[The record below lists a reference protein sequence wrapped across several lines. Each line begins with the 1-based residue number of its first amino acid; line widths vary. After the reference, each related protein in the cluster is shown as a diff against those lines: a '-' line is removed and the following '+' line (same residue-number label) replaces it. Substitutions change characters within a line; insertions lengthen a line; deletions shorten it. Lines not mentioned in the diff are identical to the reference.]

1 MGGKI
6 IRGILTGVCILL
18 FVLCIGMI
26 SLSVLFG
33 SESVV
38 GLFGRNLY
46 ISETDEFENV
56 PLGSAVIV
64 ESCAADEIQP
74 GYLVLYRTTGENPV
88 PRMGYTESVNAI
100 DGVYSLTVSD
110 SAGEHIVS
118 EGSLVGVAAWSSEFL
133 GGFIT
138 FMMSPLGICLIA
150 VLPCVALIIFEFIR
164 SAASKLPP
172 PEVVPQVKNNPEEE
186 QPSKLSVKPDGSGAY
201 LPRGESK
208 PASAADSVLFRYK
221 TSTERIQPQ
230 RRSNDVPVHLTDT
243 AQKPVETPAAKP
255 EAPAGVPMSVAA
267 KRYVDS
273 TLKPAQSAGSKT
285 AELPA
290 VGQKKQSDAFFTQS
304 SAPQIGGRR
313 PAERSTRS
321 VVELEDTLASA
332 RRNGQHTASAES
344 RDWRRNITGST
355 LITDDEDDSAD
366 KSRYEVD
373 SILAGLDRK
382 RKP

>member
-1 MGGKI
+1 MI
-6 IRGILTGVCILL
+6 
-18 FVLCIGMI
+18 VLSTM
-26 SLSVLFG
+26 FG

-38 GLFGRNLY
+38 GIFGKNLY

-64 ESCAADEIQP
+64 ESCTADEVQP
-74 GYLVLYRTTGENPV
+74 GNLVLYKTTVENPA
-88 PRMGYTESVNAI
+88 PRLGYTESVDTA

-150 VLPCVALIIFEFIR
+150 VLPCAALIVFEIIR
-164 SAASKLPP
+164 MAAAKLPP
-172 PEVVPQVKNNPEEE
+172 PEVVPQVKNTPEEE
-186 QPSKLSVKPDGSGAY
+186 QPSKLSVKSDGSAAY
-201 LPRGESK
+201 LPRGEAK

-221 TSTERIQPQ
+221 TSTERYQPQ
-230 RRSNDVPVHLTDT
+230 RRSNDVPVHLTDST
-243 AQKPVETPAAKP
+243 AKPKPAEAPAAKP
-255 EAPAGVPMSVAA
+255 EEPAKVPMSVAA

-273 TLKPAQSAGSKT
+273 TLKPSSVSGKT
-285 AELPA
+285 AEIPA

-304 SAPQIGGRR
+304 SAPQIGGRK
-313 PAERSTRS
+313 PAEKSSRS
-321 VVELEDTLASA
+321 VVELEDALATA
-332 RRNGQHTASAES
+332 RKGQHTAPAES
-344 RDWRRNITGST
+344 RDWRRNVSSST
-355 LITDDEDDSAD
+355 LIADDEDDSAD